1 MLKFLIRRLAQ
12 SVLVFFVFLTLA
24 FFLIEAQP
32 GSVADRLLMNPNLP
46 PEARAM
52 EIERLGLDRPIT
64 ERYFIYLGNFFQ
76 GELGVSEL
84 EGGRSV
90 ASVIAERFPRT
101 ITLFLTATII
111 SFYLGFIV
119 GKFIAWRR
127 NGFIEYA
134 STIGGVYLF
143 TIFTPWFSL
152 LLLWLFA
159 FQLGWFPLGKFVTPE
174 IWLGSGMDIDTIF
187 AFLFLNFLVVS
198 VLGIVLFL
206 LLRKFRAKWGGT
218 ILLTTMV
225 GLTTLSIALWFF
237 TGAGMFVWD
246 IVSHM
251 VLPVLVL
258 TLISFAGTMLLTRNS
273 MLETIREDYVM
284 VARAK
289 GLPANTIRDK
299 YVSRNAI
306 LPVITSLVLSLA
318 LAIDGG
324 VITESVFSWEG
335 LGLTLLRAATQSDV
349 FLAMGAFLF
358 IGLFA
363 LIAHVVVDI
372 LYAFLDP
379 RIRLE

>member
-1 MLKFLIRRLAQ
+1 
-12 SVLVFFVFLTLA
+12 VLVFFVFLTLA